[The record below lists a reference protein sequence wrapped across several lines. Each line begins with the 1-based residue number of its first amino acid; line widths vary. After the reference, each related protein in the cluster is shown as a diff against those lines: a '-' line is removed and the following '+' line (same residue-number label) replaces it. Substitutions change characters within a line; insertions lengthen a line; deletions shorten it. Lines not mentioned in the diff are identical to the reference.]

1 MLLGDAAHPEAVLL
15 VALEVVVGDVVVQ
28 ARRVARPARLL
39 QRRVHRA
46 HERVGVFVQ
55 VGQAAVDVVGREAAL
70 AGEPPPGLPGGE
82 LGGGVRYAV
91 PHEQLQ
97 DPAGVVGEPARRA
110 LALEERP
117 DPEVAVEVGG
127 RHRRAELDAA
137 LGALVYLLGGGE
149 LHGDGRLGARG
160 LGGHAPA
167 LLLEVGDGVV
177 ELRLEGVDVAEAF
190 DRPGPV
196 LAARVAVAL
205 HDREVC
211 APVGL
216 LRLPEVHIVVLTWV
230 YTMPDYTI
238 RSHTTAY
245 KVVKT

>member
-1 MLLGDAAHPEAVLL
+1 MRD
-15 VALEVVVGDVVVQ
+15 
-28 ARRVARPARLL
+28 
-39 QRRVHRA
+39 
-46 HERVGVFVQ
+46 
-55 VGQAAVDVVGREAAL
+55 
-70 AGEPPPGLPGGE
+70 
-82 LGGGVRYAV
+82 AV
-91 PHEQLQ
+91 PHEKLEH
-97 DPAGVVGEPARRA
+97 PARVEGEPARRA

-177 ELRLEGVDVAEAF
+177 ELRLEGVDVAEAL
-190 DRPGPV
+190 DGPGPV
-196 LAARVAVAL
+196 LAVLVAVAL

-216 LRLPEVHIVVLTWV
+216 LRLPEVHIAVLNWV
-230 YTMPDYTI
+230 YTMPDYSI
-238 RSHTTAY
+238 HRHTTAY